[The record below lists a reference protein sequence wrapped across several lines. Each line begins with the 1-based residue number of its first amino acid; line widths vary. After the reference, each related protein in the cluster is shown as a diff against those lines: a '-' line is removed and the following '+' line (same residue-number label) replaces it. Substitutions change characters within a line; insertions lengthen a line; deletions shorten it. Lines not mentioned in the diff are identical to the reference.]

1 MFRKIFPIF
10 LLFTFLFTTGQGCGG
25 PSATERQATQPV
37 TVKIWRVFDED
48 DTMRDIMNAYR
59 AIHPN
64 VSFEYRQMRVEEYK
78 NELLRA
84 FAEGTGPDIF
94 SLHNTWLGEFES
106 LIAPLPTS
114 LTIPYVET
122 KGTIKKETI
131 ITLREEAS
139 LTPAHVRR
147 DFVDVVAQ
155 DVVRRYQPNPKDV
168 PQERVFALP
177 MYVDTLAMF
186 YNKDLLNAAGIAQP
200 PTTWSEF
207 QEAVIALTTIGTDDL
222 IIQSGAALGGSENV
236 ERAFDIVSLLMMQ
249 NGTQMINDRGRAT
262 IAAEDREADTIPG
275 ADAVRFYTDF
285 ANPLKEVYTWNASQP
300 NSFDAFTSG
309 KTAFFFGYSYHL
321 PQVRS
326 RAQKLNFAVA
336 PIPQIGG
343 GHTVNY
349 ANYWVETV
357 SKATANGNWAW
368 DFVQFATEA
377 NHVQSYLKAANRP
390 TARRDL
396 INSQIDDED
405 LGPFVSQLLTAQSW
419 YHGNDIEVVEQ
430 AFLDL
435 IDAALAGRIIED
447 EIDVTQSKINQTL

>member
-1 MFRKIFPIF
+1 MFRKTLPIF
-10 LLFTFLFTTGQGCGG
+10 LLLTFLFTTGQGCGG
-25 PSATERQATQPV
+25 PSVAEQAAAQPV
-37 TVKIWRVFDED
+37 TLTIWRVFDED
-48 DTMRDIMNAYR
+48 DTMKDIMNAYR
-59 AIHPN
+59 TLHPN
-64 VSFEYRQMRVEEYK
+64 VSFEYRQMRVDEYK

-94 SLHNTWLGEFES
+94 SIHNTWMNEFKS
-106 LIAPLPTS
+106 LIGPLPAS
-114 LTIPYVET
+114 LTIPYIEI
-122 KGTIKKETI
+122 KGTIKQEKI
-131 ITLREEAS
+131 ITLREEPS
-139 LTPAHVRR
+139 ITPAQVRR

-155 DVVRRYQPNPKDV
+155 DAVMRYQPNPKDV
-168 PQERVFALP
+168 PQERIFGLP
-177 MYVDTLAMF
+177 MSVDTLAMF

-200 PTTWSEF
+200 PTNWAEF
-207 QEAVIALTTIGTDDL
+207 QAAVVALTSIGTDDL
-222 IIQSGAALGGSENV
+222 IIQSGAALGGSANV

-249 NGTQMINDRGRAT
+249 NGTPMIDDRGNCTIGWNDRDKQT
-262 IAAEDREADTIPG
+262 VPG

-285 ANPLKEVYTWNASQP
+285 ANPLKEVYAWNASQP

-326 RAQKLNFAVA
+326 RAPKLNFAVA
-336 PIPQIGG
+336 PTPQISG

-357 SKATANGNWAW
+357 SKATKANNWAW
-368 DFVQFATEA
+368 DFVQFATKA
-377 NHVQSYLKAANRP
+377 NQVQSYLKIANRP

-405 LGPFVSQLLTAQSW
+405 LNPFVSQLLTAQSW
-419 YHGNDIEVVEQ
+419 YRGQDIEVAEQ

-435 IDAALAGRIIED
+435 IDAALAGKIIED
-447 EIDVTQSKINQTL
+447 EIDLTQSKINQTL